1 MGTIITV
8 IRGAQ
13 AKNATAT
20 KNKRNKPAK
29 TAMSCGVKKNMRL
42 CTLFLL
48 CCIVSS
54 EDLDARFD
62 AAENANDLVPL
73 IESVSALLPTL
84 PADQARIL
92 TDRVAPYCQR
102 LFWSPSTA
110 MGRERCG
117 LISHIVAAGETPSAI
132 AKKYHTTVEMIALLN
147 EKFAPTRLSIGQSLT
162 VLDLASQPL
171 ELAVSRSSFR
181 LMAWR
186 GPLLVGSFHCGLG
199 RVQSPTPLGTSSITQ
214 CVRNPE
220 WRDPDSGKIF
230 KPHDPGNVLGGYW
243 IGFDHGAD
251 LRFKGIGIHG
261 FTAQSPDEWLGA
273 TRNFG
278 ILTYGW
284 ADSPRKKYSW
294 ACWVPLLI
302 LCSPHK

>member
-1 MGTIITV
+1 
-8 IRGAQ
+8 
-13 AKNATAT
+13 
-20 KNKRNKPAK
+20 
-29 TAMSCGVKKNMRL
+29 MSCGVKNNMRL
-42 CTLFLL
+42 LSSLLTLFLL

-117 LISHIVAAGETPSAI
+117 LISHIVAAGDTPIAI
-132 AKKYHTTVEMIALLN
+132 AKKYHTTVEMIARLN
-147 EKFAPTRLSIGQSLT
+147 EKFAPTRLSIGQTLT

-230 KPHDPGNVLGGYW
+230 KPNDPGNVLGGYW

-261 FTAQSPDEWLGA
+261 FTAQSPDEWLGKNGSHGCVRLVQEDIA
-273 TRNFG
+273 MIFALVRPGNKVTVRE
-278 ILTYGW
+278 
-284 ADSPRKKYSW
+284 
-294 ACWVPLLI
+294 
-302 LCSPHK
+302 